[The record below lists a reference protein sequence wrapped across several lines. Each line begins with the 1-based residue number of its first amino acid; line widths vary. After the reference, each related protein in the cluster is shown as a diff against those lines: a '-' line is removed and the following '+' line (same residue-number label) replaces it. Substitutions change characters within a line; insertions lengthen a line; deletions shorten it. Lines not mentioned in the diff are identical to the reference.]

1 MLKIFFGEKKNVLH
15 NVSQYFDNRFH
26 YDWLEDEFVIQ
37 MILDVDQSI
46 VESPMCIK
54 SPVLRQIPPTK
65 LSGGV
70 KAVILMKYVPE
81 RMINASNCGDNC
93 AKWILE
99 LGKQMDLEINLHH
112 IMEFDETE
120 FEIEILNDGSV
131 VHDMGELVEKGIE
144 FL

>member
-1 MLKIFFGEKKNVLH
+1 MLH

-65 LSGGV
+65 LSGG
-70 KAVILMKYVPE
+70 ASWNLMK
-81 RMINASNCGDNC
+81 R
-93 AKWILE
+93 
-99 LGKQMDLEINLHH
+99 NLK
-112 IMEFDETE
+112 
-120 FEIEILNDGSV
+120 L
-131 VHDMGELVEKGIE
+131 KY
-144 FL
+144 